1 MKGVDGKVG
10 NFLEEV
16 GSYENSNQ
24 NILYEKNLYSMGEKN
39 TYITK
44 CL

>member
-16 GSYENSNQ
+16 GSYENSDQ
-24 NILYEKNLYSMGEKN
+24 NILYEKKSVFNGGKKHPRY
-39 TYITK
+39 
-44 CL
+44 